1 MILDGLLSTITVSS
15 SRYIEG
21 MVVSRMR
28 DPEYFSCCDD
38 RKVILHKMR
47 LNGYPANMSLKG
59 VLLNKIRLLKEET
72 HGWVKTVPKSTQS
85 INFPKEQR
93 GYICRLSK
101 SSPAG

>member
-47 LNGYPANMSLKG
+47 LNGYPANMSPKG
-59 VLLNKIRLLKEET
+59 VLLNKIRLLKEKRPMDE
-72 HGWVKTVPKSTQS
+72 S
-85 INFPKEQR
+85 KEYLNLPSLLIFR
-93 GYICRLSK
+93 RNSVDTSLD
-101 SSPAG
+101 